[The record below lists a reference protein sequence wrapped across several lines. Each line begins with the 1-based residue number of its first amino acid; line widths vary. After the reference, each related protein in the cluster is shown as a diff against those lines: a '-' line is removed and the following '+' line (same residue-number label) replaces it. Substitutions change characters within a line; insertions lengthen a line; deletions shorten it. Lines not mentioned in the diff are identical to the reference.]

1 MIGAASVGSGQ
12 FLDTR
17 EAAQLCHCGH
27 QRGEHPTGP
36 CQVCA
41 ASSSLT
47 DDCRRFIDAADVISA
62 EVAQQQAAQRKA
74 ARTNAR
80 DFAERVLSW
89 HLQALHANQA
99 ASDLLIEKVR
109 GASGHEPD
117 VLDKLWTELMLPGRP

>member
-12 FLDTR
+12 ILDTS
-17 EAAQLCHCGH
+17 EVAQLCHCGH
-27 QRGEHPTGP
+27 SRGDHSTGL

-41 ASSSLT
+41 ASVTVAS
-47 DDCRRFIDAADVISA
+47 DCRRFIDAADVISA

-80 DFAERVLSW
+80 DFAERALSW

-99 ASDLLIEKVR
+99 VSDLLIEKVR

-117 VLDKLWTELMLPGRP
+117 VLDKLWTLLMCPGRV